1 MKALAFLRRSLLARL
16 LASYLAVAAV
26 TLAAMATVAQLSAP
40 GALDRHM
47 TNTADL
53 HGYDVAMGGMMSD
66 LRANVMATVN
76 EALLI
81 GGVVSASVT
90 LVVSVIIA
98 RRIALPV
105 RAVTVASRGIAAGSY
120 GHRVPET
127 SGDEIGELALSFN
140 QMARQLEQTEQR
152 RVELIGTVAH
162 ELRTPLSTLQLQAQ
176 GMLDG
181 VLPWDANALLEM
193 QRELARL
200 QRLVMDLEEL
210 SRAEAGQ
217 VTLDLRTVNIADPI
231 IAAAKR
237 LQLQYDGKSVTLRV
251 DAPPDLPTVRID
263 AHRITQVLVNLLGNA
278 LHYTPSGGQVTVRA
292 RADRHELRVEVRD
305 TGIGISPE
313 HLPHVFERFY
323 RVDKSRSRAGGGSG
337 IGLTISRHLVDA
349 HGGRIGAF
357 SMGDG
362 QGSTFE
368 FALPLSASSRPWAG
382 AGPAQ

>member
-140 QMARQLEQTEQR
+140 QMARQLEQAEQR

>member
-1 MKALAFLRRSLLARL
+1 MRAFAFLRRSLLARL
-16 LASYLAVAAV
+16 LASYLAVVAV
-26 TLAAMATVAQLSAP
+26 TLAAMAIAAQLSAP

-47 TNTADL
+47 ANTADL

-76 EALLI
+76 ETLLI
-81 GGVVSASVT
+81 GGVVSAGVT
-90 LVVSVIIA
+90 LVASVIIA

-105 RAVTVASRGIAAGSY
+105 RAVTIASRGIAAGDF

-127 SGDEIGELALSFN
+127 SADEIGELALSFN

-181 VLPWDANALLEM
+181 VLPWDATALLEM

-217 VTLDLRTVNIADPI
+217 VTLELRAVNIAEPI
-231 IAAAKR
+231 FAAAKR
-237 LQLQYDGKSVTLRV
+237 LQLQYDGKGVALQV
-251 DAPPDLPTVRID
+251 VAPPGLPAVRAD
-263 AHRITQVLVNLLGNA
+263 PNRITQVLVNLLGNA

-292 RADRHELRVEVRD
+292 RAEHHEVRVEVGD
-305 TGIGISPE
+305 SGIGISPE

-337 IGLTISRHLVDA
+337 IGLTISRHLIEA
-349 HGGRIGAF
+349 HGGRIDALSEGL
-357 SMGDG
+357 G

-368 FALPLSASSRPWAG
+368 FALPLS
-382 AGPAQ
+382 GPSGP

>member
-1 MKALAFLRRSLLARL
+1 MRAVGFFRRSLLARL
-16 LASYLAVAAV
+16 LASYLAVVAV

-47 TNTADL
+47 ANTADL

-81 GGVVSASVT
+81 GGMVSAGVT
-90 LVVSVIIA
+90 LIVSVIIA

-105 RAVTVASRGIAAGSY
+105 RAVTIASRGIAAGNY

-127 SGDEIGELALSFN
+127 SGDEIGELAQSFN
-140 QMARQLEQTEQR
+140 QLARQLEQTEQR
-152 RVELIGTVAH
+152 RVDLIGTVAH

-200 QRLVMDLEEL
+200 QRLVVDLEEL
-210 SRAEAGQ
+210 SKAEAGQ
-217 VTLDLRTVNIADPI
+217 VTLDLSAVNIADPI
-231 IAAAKR
+231 AAAAKR
-237 LQLQYDGKSVTLRV
+237 LRLQYEDKGVDLIVEAPQTLPAVRA
-251 DAPPDLPTVRID
+251 DASRLI
-263 AHRITQVLVNLLGNA
+263 QVLVNLLGNA
-278 LHYTPSGGQVTVRA
+278 LHYTPPGGRVTVRA

-313 HLPHVFERFY
+313 HLAHVFERFY

-337 IGLTISRHLVDA
+337 IGLTISRHLIEA
-349 HGGRIGAF
+349 HGGRIDAF
-357 SMGDG
+357 SQGVG
-362 QGSTFE
+362 QGSSFV
-368 FALPLSASSRPWAG
+368 FGLPLAAPPTAG
-382 AGPAQ
+382 ERAQPR

>member
-1 MKALAFLRRSLLARL
+1 
-16 LASYLAVAAV
+16 
-26 TLAAMATVAQLSAP
+26 
-40 GALDRHM
+40 
-47 TNTADL
+47 
-53 HGYDVAMGGMMSD
+53 MGGMMSD

-76 EALLI
+76 ETLLI
-81 GGVVSASVT
+81 GGVVSAGVT
-90 LVVSVIIA
+90 LVASVIIA
-98 RRIALPV
+98 RRIALPL
-105 RAVTVASRGIAAGSY
+105 RAVTIASRGIAAGDF

-127 SGDEIGELALSFN
+127 SADEIGELALSFN

-181 VLPWDANALLEM
+181 VLPWDATALLEM

-217 VTLDLRTVNIADPI
+217 VALDLRAVNIAESI
-231 IAAAKR
+231 FAAAKR
-237 LQLQYDGKSVTLRV
+237 LQLQYDSKGVALQV
-251 DAPPDLPTVRID
+251 VAPPGLPAVRAD
-263 AHRITQVLVNLLGNA
+263 PNRITQVLVNLLGNA

-292 RADRHELRVEVRD
+292 RAEHHEVRVEVGD
-305 TGIGISPE
+305 SGIGISPE

-337 IGLTISRHLVDA
+337 IGLTISRHLIEA

-357 SMGDG
+357 SRGDG
-362 QGSTFE
+362 QGSKFE
-368 FALPLSASSRPWAG
+368 FSLPLS
-382 AGPAQ
+382 GPSGP

>member
-1 MKALAFLRRSLLARL
+1 M